1 MVLGVVVGV
10 GVAARGG
17 TAVGGVGVSGVRG
30 GVGVRWGTWRSEPSS
45 QSSIIT
51 HISLRSVR
59 NASWKAITWKGL
71 QEVCK
76 RG

>member
-1 MVLGVVVGV
+1 MALEV
-10 GVAARGG
+10 
-17 TAVGGVGVSGVRG
+17 

-51 HISLRSVR
+51 QISLRSVR

-71 QEVCK
+71 QGVAREGEGC
-76 RG
+76 